1 MIYKSIRWR
10 IQVWHTLL
18 LICLV
23 TGMLGAFYGYERG
36 ERFRAIDD
44 QLQAL
49 LTPLLPR
56 IMPPSRPDS
65 EGERP
70 SPPGPDQGPEG
81 GPERGPERGPDR
93 RPARGQDQVNQTGF
107 AEFEKGTFYYA
118 AWTPRYDLI
127 SQSSAAAAVPM
138 PSRSESAKEQ
148 FFRNRGESREL
159 VSFGPKG
166 DCVVVGTSIVQAAA
180 ELQRLAWKLVGVGL
194 GLTLFGLAGGWWVA
208 GHALRPIGEISET
221 ARQIAG
227 GNRAKR
233 IDIHETESELGQLAE
248 VLNRTFDQQDNA
260 FEHQV
265 RFTADASH
273 ELRTPVSVILTQVQ
287 LALARERDPQEYR
300 ETLQICQRAA
310 ERMRVLI
317 NSLLEL
323 ARVDSGEFQL
333 TLEECDLGALASESL
348 ELIAPL
354 AREKGAVLRSSI
366 QPVRTKADSA
376 RIGQVVVNLLYNA
389 IQHNTREVEVCLS
402 VQSRGNQAVVRVTDN
417 GAGIPAEALPHVF
430 DRFYRADKSRGGT
443 KNGSGLGLAISQAI
457 VQAHGGTIR
466 VESRPGLGAAF
477 TVSLPLAV

>member
-10 IQVWHTLL
+10 IQVWHTVL

-23 TGMLGAFYGYERG
+23 TGMLGSFYCYERA
-36 ERFRAIDD
+36 ERFREIDN

-56 IMPPSRPDS
+56 IMPPR
-65 EGERP
+65 
-70 SPPGPDQGPEG
+70 GPDFNGEPPPPGPEG
-81 GPERGPERGPDR
+81 GPERGPERR
-93 RPARGQDQVNQTGF
+93 QDAKNQTGF
-107 AEFEKGTFYYA
+107 AEFEKGPFYYA
-118 AWTPRYDLI
+118 AWSPNHDLI
-127 SQSSAAAAVPM
+127 SQSSGAAVPL
-138 PSRSESAKEQ
+138 PNRSESGKEQ
-148 FFRNRGESREL
+148 FFRSRGESREL
-159 VSFGPKG
+159 VNFGPTG
-166 DCVVVGTSIVQAAA
+166 DCVVVGTSMAQAAS
-180 ELQRLAWKLVGVGL
+180 ELKRLALTLIGVGF

-208 GHALRPIGEISET
+208 GQALRPIGEISAT
-221 ARQIAG
+221 AQKIAG

-233 IDIHETESELGQLAE
+233 IDIHETESELGQLAG
-248 VLNRTFDQQDNA
+248 VLNRTFDQQDSA
-260 FEHQV
+260 FEQQV

-287 LALARERDPQEYR
+287 LALARERDPEEYR

-310 ERMRVLI
+310 ERMRTLV

-333 TLEECDLGALASESL
+333 MLEECDLAALASDSL

-376 RIGQVVVNLLYNA
+376 RIGQVLVNLLYNA
-389 IQHNTREVEVCLS
+389 IQHNSKKVEVCLS
-402 VQSRGNQAVVRVTDN
+402 VQSKGNEAVLRVTDN
-417 GAGIPAEALPHVF
+417 GAGIPSEALPHVF
-430 DRFYRADKSRGGT
+430 ERFYRADKSRGGT

-466 VESRPGLGAAF
+466 VESRPGLGADF
-477 TVSLPLAV
+477 TVSLPLAG